1 MRPVWIEIE
10 SLVLDGIPLDPAR
23 GRRLSALTQAALER
37 LLRLHG
43 IAGPDPAPDSERA
56 RRPAPP
62 GKIEAPGGADEFLV
76 GRDDRP
82 RASPDIGSDGLKWH

>member
-23 GRRLSALTQAALER
+23 GRRLSALTQVALER

-43 IAGPDPAPDSERA
+43 IAGPDPGASSGRAPQ
-56 RRPAPP
+56 PATPSKMDTP
-62 GKIEAPGGADEFLV
+62 AGADESWWAELIA
-76 GRDDRP
+76 RELHRTLDRM
-82 RASPDIGSDGLKWH
+82 G

>member
-23 GRRLSALTQAALER
+23 GRRLSTLTQAALER

-43 IAGPDPAPDSERA
+43 IAGPDPAPNSGRA
-56 RRPAPP
+56 KPPATPSKTDMP
-62 GKIEAPGGADEFLV
+62 AGADETWWAEMIAHELH
-76 GRDDRP
+76 RTLDRM
-82 RASPDIGSDGLKWH
+82 G